1 MWLRLKPRKDGTMEL
16 KELLG
21 DDLYKQVQ
29 AKIDEKNST
38 ETDKLKH
45 VRYTDL
51 SEGKYV
57 SKDKYDSELDKL
69 NTLITGKDTEIGNAN
84 KLIEELKKASKG
96 DEGMQ
101 QKISTYETENAR
113 LQKELEETKVNSAI
127 KVALLE
133 AHAVDTDYMT
143 YKIKAA
149 LKEKNEELKLDDEG
163 HIKGW
168 DNMLTD
174 LKTQFPAQFTASS
187 GSDDGKRNIIEN
199 KLPDPTNKDTGLTRE
214 DILKKSYAERAK
226 IAQETPEIYEA
237 AMHGTK

>member
-1 MWLRLKPRKDGTMEL
+1 MEL

-57 SKDKYDSELDKL
+57 SKEKYDSELDKL

-187 GSDDGKRNIIEN
+187 GSDGGKRNIIEN

-214 DILKKSYAERAK
+214 DILKKTYAERAK

>member
-1 MWLRLKPRKDGTMEL
+1 METMEL

-143 YKIKAA
+143 YKIKTA

-174 LKTQFPAQFTASS
+174 LKTQFPTQFTASS

-214 DILKKSYAERAK
+214 DILKKTYAERAK

>member
-1 MWLRLKPRKDGTMEL
+1 MATIKARKDGTMEL

-57 SKDKYDSELDKL
+57 SKEKYDSELDKL

-113 LQKELEETKVNSAI
+113 LQKELEETNVNSAI

-187 GSDDGKRNIIEN
+187 GSDGGKRIIIEN
-199 KLPDPTNKDTGLTRE
+199 KLPDGNPGNTNAEPKDLAE
-214 DILKKSYAERAK
+214 ALKQK
-226 IAQETPEIYEA
+226 YE
-237 AMHGTK
+237 GNNNQ

>member
-69 NTLITGKDTEIGNAN
+69 NTLLTGKDTEIGNAN
-84 KLIEELKKASKG
+84 KLIEELKKASK
-96 DEGMQ
+96 DDDGMQ

-199 KLPDPTNKDTGLTRE
+199 KLPDGNPGNTNTEPKDL
-214 DILKKSYAERAK
+214 AEALRQK
-226 IAQETPEIYEA
+226 YE
-237 AMHGTK
+237 GNNTQ

>member
-1 MWLRLKPRKDGTMEL
+1 MATIKARKDGTMEL

-21 DDLYKQVQ
+21 EDLYKQVQ

-57 SKDKYDSELDKL
+57 SREKYDSELDKL
-69 NTLITGKDTEIGNAN
+69 NTLITSKDTEIGNAN
-84 KLIEELKKASKG
+84 KLIEDLKKASKG

-187 GSDDGKRNIIEN
+187 GSDDGERHIIEN
-199 KLPDPTNKDTGLTRE
+199 RLPDPTNKDTGLTRE

-226 IAQETPEIYEA
+226 IAQETPELYEA

>member
-1 MWLRLKPRKDGTMEL
+1 MEL

-29 AKIDEKNST
+29 AKIDEKNSA

-57 SKDKYDSELDKL
+57 SKEKYDSELDKL

-143 YKIKAA
+143 YKIKTA

-187 GSDDGKRNIIEN
+187 GSDDGKRHIIEN
-199 KLPDPTNKDTGLTRE
+199 KLPDGNQGNTNAEPKDL
-214 DILKKSYAERAK
+214 AEALRQK
-226 IAQETPEIYEA
+226 YE
-237 AMHGTK
+237 GDNTQ

>member
-1 MWLRLKPRKDGTMEL
+1 MEL

-21 DDLYKQVQ
+21 EELYKQVQ
-29 AKIDEKNST
+29 ATIDEKNST

-45 VRYTDL
+45 VRYADL

-57 SKDKYDSELDKL
+57 SKEKYDSELEKL
-69 NTLITGKDTEIGNAN
+69 NGLITGKDTEIGNAT

-113 LQKELEETKVNSAI
+113 LQRELEETKVNAAI

-143 YKIKAA
+143 YKIKTG
-149 LKEKNEELKLDDEG
+149 LKEKNEELKLDDDG
-163 HIKGW
+163 NIKDW
-168 DNMLTD
+168 DNMLTS
-174 LKTQFPAQFTASS
+174 LKTQFPTQFAASS
-187 GSDDGKRNIIEN
+187 GSDDGQKHIIEN
-199 KLPDPTNKDTGLTRE
+199 RLPGGNPGNSNAEPKNLAE
-214 DILKKSYAERAK
+214 ALKQKYDGNN
-226 IAQETPEIYEA
+226 Q
-237 AMHGTK
+237 

>member
-1 MWLRLKPRKDGTMEL
+1 MATIKARKDGTMEL

-57 SKDKYDSELDKL
+57 SKEKYDSELDKL

-84 KLIEELKKASKG
+84 KLIEELKKASKD

-143 YKIKAA
+143 YKIKTA

-199 KLPDPTNKDTGLTRE
+199 KLPDGNQGNTNAEPKDL
-214 DILKKSYAERAK
+214 AEALRQK
-226 IAQETPEIYEA
+226 YE
-237 AMHGTK
+237 GNNTQ

>member
-1 MWLRLKPRKDGTMEL
+1 MATIKARKDGTMEL

-57 SKDKYDSELDKL
+57 SKEKYDSELDKL

-143 YKIKAA
+143 YKIKTA

-187 GSDDGKRNIIEN
+187 GSDDGKRTIIEN
-199 KLPDPTNKDTGLTRE
+199 KLPDGNPGNTNAEPKDL
-214 DILKKSYAERAK
+214 AEALRQK
-226 IAQETPEIYEA
+226 YE
-237 AMHGTK
+237 GNNTQ

>member
-1 MWLRLKPRKDGTMEL
+1 MATIKARKDGTMEL

-57 SKDKYDSELDKL
+57 SKEKYDSELEKL
-69 NTLITGKDTEIGNAN
+69 NGLITGKDTEIGNAN

-143 YKIKAA
+143 YSGLGNPVGQAETQLSKSIVG
-149 LKEKNEELKLDDEG
+149 KLD
-163 HIKGW
+163 
-168 DNMLTD
+168 ND
-174 LKTQFPAQFTASS
+174 LLDAAYTSENVYTPDTLAVPVRQRSRFSS
-187 GSDDGKRNIIEN
+187 
-199 KLPDPTNKDTGLTRE
+199 L
-214 DILKKSYAERAK
+214 
-226 IAQETPEIYEA
+226 
-237 AMHGTK
+237 